1 MKHIL
6 NRLHNAFG
14 PILGGLIL
22 DFVDLA
28 TFGPLGLILGPILG
42 ALVGWWIASIYNF
55 SRAGRIVAVI
65 LSAVYC
71 AFPFTGVIPL
81 GTIISATAR
90 FLKSDTEEA

>member
-6 NRLHNAFG
+6 NRLHKAFD

-28 TFGPLGLILGPILG
+28 TFGPIGLILGPLLG

-55 SRAGRIVAVI
+55 SKTGKI
-65 LSAVYC
+65 LTVVLSGVYC
-71 AFPFTGVIPL
+71 TLPFTGIIPL
-81 GTIISATAR
+81 GTIISAAAR
-90 FLKSDTEEA
+90 FLRYDSETV